1 MVCEGLLSIQIKVK
15 VQRMSKYSV
24 SVGIVFY
31 NPSQETLQHN
41 IDEAIHMMEK
51 SQNDISFYFLDNG
64 SSQSENF
71 GKVVYPDGVQFIQI
85 AENVGFGGGHNQLL
99 PTIESDVHIVMN
111 PDIHLKDVGNLDE
124 AIDYLMTHET
134 SLLSPQL
141 QSADGQIQLLNRKE
155 PTVLDLA
162 IRLLGSSVMPRR
174 QAEFVKK
181 NTGYNGSIQPIQN
194 ATGAFMIL
202 KTSDFKQ
209 VGGFDD
215 RYFMYMEDTDLT
227 KSLNKNANGALYYP
241 GLVLEHGWKRDNHS
255 FRGMMMMMDS
265 MVKYFNK
272 WGWRLV

>member
-1 MVCEGLLSIQIKVK
+1 MCESLLSIQIKVK

-41 IDEAIHMMEK
+41 IDEAIHIMEK

-71 GKVVYPDGVQFIQI
+71 GQVVYPDGVQFIQI

-134 SLLSPQL
+134 SLLSPKL
-141 QSADGQIQLLNRKE
+141 QSADGQIRRGAYRRVRCFLPRETASVPL
-155 PTVLDLA
+155 
-162 IRLLGSSVMPRR
+162 SSTAPRAVEPRR
-174 QAEFVKK
+174 NVNNRRCF
-181 NTGYNGSIQPIQN
+181 
-194 ATGAFMIL
+194 
-202 KTSDFKQ
+202 
-209 VGGFDD
+209 
-215 RYFMYMEDTDLT
+215 
-227 KSLNKNANGALYYP
+227 
-241 GLVLEHGWKRDNHS
+241 
-255 FRGMMMMMDS
+255 
-265 MVKYFNK
+265 
-272 WGWRLV
+272 